1 MSSPLDMVRAL
12 LDEPIKIKLRNNRE
26 LSGILHAYDEHC
38 NMVLGDVEE
47 TVFSL
52 DDAKNIKTQINRSDM
67 LFVRGDSVILIRA
80 S

>member
-1 MSSPLDMVRAL
+1 MVRAL